1 MRHKTPGP
9 TGSELEILQIL
20 WEDGPSTV
28 RHVFETISKRRGAG
42 YTTVLK
48 LMQIM
53 AEKELVVR
61 DESNRSHVYTARF
74 RQEHTQRQ
82 ILSDL
87 ISRAFGGSTNKL
99 VMQALHARKISPDEI
114 QQIRSLLD
122 DLEENKK

>member
-9 TGSELEILQIL
+9 TASELEILQIL

-28 RHVFETISKRRGAG
+28 RQVHQRISKVRSAG

-53 AEKELVVR
+53 AEKDLVVR
-61 DESNRSHVYTARF
+61 DESNRSHIYTARY

-87 ISRAFGGSTNKL
+87 IGRAFGGSTNSL
-99 VMQALHARKISPDEI
+99 VMQALHAQKISSDEI
-114 QQIRSLLD
+114 QQIRCLLD
-122 DLEENKK
+122 ELEENRQ